1 MTNEILQAVT
11 NVAAQAAPAVPEFNW
26 LDTIWVLIAG
36 VLVFFMNAGFAFVE
50 TGFVRAKNA
59 VVVMAKNFVV
69 FGLATMAFWAVGYAL
84 MFKVFTN
91 FGSGL
96 FFYSMGTAYPT
107 GPTIPE
113 MAFFFFQLVFAGT
126 AATIVSGA
134 IAERS
139 KFLVFVLFSLILV
152 ALVYPLVGMMIWNPD
167 GFLFKDGFIDFAGST
182 VVHSVGG
189 WAALAGIIIL
199 GPRLG
204 KFSKVGGKHKVNVI
218 PGHSMSLATLGT
230 FILWLGWFGFNPGS
244 MLAVNE
250 DVIKIAVNT
259 NMAGVTGMLTA
270 TLLSWIRFKKPD
282 FGMMLNGLLGGLV
295 AITAGCNAVTVGGAA
310 LIGTIAGVI
319 IVYGVPMFE
328 NLGLDDPVG
337 ATSVHL
343 LNGVAGTLLV
353 GFFAVDGGLVYSG
366 SIAMIFTQLKGI
378 GYTAAIVFPISLIVW
393 WLLNVVFKIRVPE
406 KEEIEGLDV
415 GEMGTEAYVMHDK

>member
-1 MTNEILQAVT
+1 MQAVT
-11 NVAAQAAPAVPEFNW
+11 NAVAEAAQAAPQFNW
-26 LDTIWVLIAG
+26 VDTIWVLIAG

-50 TGFVRAKNA
+50 SGFVRAKNT
-59 VVVMAKNFVV
+59 VVVLAKNFVV
-69 FGLATMAFWAVGYAL
+69 FGLATIAFWAIGYAI
-84 MFKVFTN
+84 MFKVFGD
-91 FGSGL
+91 FGSGV

-139 KFLVFVLFSLILV
+139 KFLVFVLFSVLLV
-152 ALVYPLVGMMIWNPD
+152 AVIYPAVGMMIWNPD

-199 GPRLG
+199 GPRIG
-204 KFSKVGGKHKVNVI
+204 KFGKAAGKRKVNAI

-259 NMAGVTGMLTA
+259 NMAAVTGMLTA
-270 TLLSWIRFKKPD
+270 TIISWIRFKKPD
-282 FGMMLNGLLGGLV
+282 FGMILNGLLGGLV

-310 LIGTIAGVI
+310 IIGVIAGLL
-319 IVYGVPMFE
+319 IVFGIPMFE

-343 LNGVAGTLLV
+343 LNGVVGTFLV
-353 GFFAVDGGLVYSG
+353 GVFAVNGGLWYTG
-366 SIAMIFTQLKGI
+366 TFELILLQLKGI
-378 GYTAAIVFPISLIVW
+378 GYTAVVVFGASLIFW
-393 WLLNVVFKIRVPE
+393 FILDKIFKIRVPE
-406 KEEIEGLDV
+406 KEEIDGLDV